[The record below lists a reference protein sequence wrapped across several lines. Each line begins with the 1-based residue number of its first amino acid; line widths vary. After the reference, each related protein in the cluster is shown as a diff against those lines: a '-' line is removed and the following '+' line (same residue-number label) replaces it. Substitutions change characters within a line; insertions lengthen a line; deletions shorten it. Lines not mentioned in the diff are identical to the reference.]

1 MATIEFDAPGYHVE
15 ITSTNALDPTSAIY
29 RFFIES
35 LYRVDA
41 TLDPVSLDVN
51 VSGLDFTYAL
61 TGAGARSYNA
71 VLKLTGRQRRI
82 TGTSF
87 WSLPEL
93 LNHNP
98 MIESIFGLLE
108 ASVTKVEVDWS

>member
-1 MATIEFDAPGYHVE
+1 MAIIEFDAPGYHVE
-15 ITSTNALDPTSAIY
+15 VTSTVALDPTSTVW
-29 RFFIES
+29 RTFIES
-35 LYRVDA
+35 LARVDF
-41 TLDPVSLDVN
+41 TLDPIAMDV
-51 VSGLDFTYAL
+51 VASGLDYTYAL
-61 TGAGARSYNA
+61 TGNGARNYNA

-108 ASVTKVEVDWS
+108 SSVTKVEVDWS